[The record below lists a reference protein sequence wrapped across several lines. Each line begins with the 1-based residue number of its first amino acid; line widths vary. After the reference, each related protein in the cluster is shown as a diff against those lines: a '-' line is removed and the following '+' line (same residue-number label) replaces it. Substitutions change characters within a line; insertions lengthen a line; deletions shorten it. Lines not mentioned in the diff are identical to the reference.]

1 MGSLFWKIFLWFWL
15 AMGLVGL
22 AFIVASA
29 TTQSEPLVAYWRVM
43 AGDALAIYAQSA
55 ADTYEREG
63 PVGLRRYLDRMEET
77 THLPAALFSV
87 DNQELSGRL
96 TVDGAA
102 KLAQKARSSEQA
114 EFSPGL
120 VKTLAARRVTSRG
133 GAEYVLVT
141 EVSRGGFGPFN
152 VPARTRVLRLFLVF
166 LTAGLVC
173 YGLARYVVRPVTK
186 LRNATRRLAGGD
198 LKARVSGELGTR
210 RDEFGELGRDFD
222 QMADRIEALVKS
234 HQGLMRDVSH
244 ELRSPL
250 ARMQVALEL
259 ARAQSGPAAAA
270 SLDRIALESERL
282 NVLIER
288 LLTLVRNESGAV
300 NSIRAVNL
308 TALVQGVCA
317 DAEFEVKPDGAFLK
331 CSAQPDCIMS
341 GDSDLLRSA
350 IENVVRNAMRYSPAG
365 YGVDVEL
372 GHIKEAKGL
381 QYRIL
386 VRDHGPGVPED
397 RLTDIFAPFVRVDA
411 DRGRSTGGVGLGL
424 SITER
429 AVKLHRGTITA
440 HNASDGGLV
449 VEIIL
454 PGGAAA

>member
-1 MGSLFWKIFLWFWL
+1 MRSLFWKIFLWFWL

-63 PVGLRRYLDRMEET
+63 AEGLRHYLDRMEAT
-77 THLPAALFSV
+77 THLRAALFSV
-87 DNQELSGRL
+87 DRQELSGRPV
-96 TVDGAA
+96 VDGATA
-102 KLAQKARSSEQA
+102 LANKAWSSGQT
-114 EFSPGL
+114 EFAASLG
-120 VKTLAARRVTSRG
+120 KTLAARRVSSRG
-133 GAEYVLVT
+133 GAEFVLVT
-141 EVSRGGFGPFN
+141 EVSGGGFGPFN

-173 YGLARYVVRPVTK
+173 YGLARYVVRPVTQ
-186 LRNATRRLAGGD
+186 LRSATRRLADGD
-198 LKARVSGELGTR
+198 LTARVSGELGAR

-222 QMADRIEALVKS
+222 QMADRIETLVKS

-259 ARAQSGPAAAA
+259 ARSHSGPAAGA

-288 LLTLVRNESGAV
+288 LLTLARNESGEV

-308 TALVQGVCA
+308 SELVQGVCA
-317 DAEFEVKPDGAFLK
+317 DAEFEAKPDAAVLN
-331 CSAQPDCIMS
+331 CRAEPDCVIN
-341 GDSDLLRSA
+341 GDPDLVRSA

-365 YGVDVEL
+365 SGVEVEL
-372 GHIKEAKGL
+372 AGIGQATDRR
-381 QYRIL
+381 YRVR

-397 RLTDIFAPFVRVDA
+397 RLTDIFSPFVRVDA
-411 DRGRSTGGVGLGL
+411 DRGRSTGGIGLGL
-424 SITER
+424 SI
-429 AVKLHRGTITA
+429 
-440 HNASDGGLV
+440 
-449 VEIIL
+449 
-454 PGGAAA
+454 